1 MKFDI
6 LFIFDNKNLD
16 KVIKSLPNIKLLVTF
31 FLLWTTTVIDIHT
44 EAYLAYIMILTVGIL
59 HGSNDIELL
68 FGSFNLKR
76 KQTFQVVAL
85 YIGMVLLTVLLFY
98 FIPAIT
104 LGIFIL
110 FSAYHFGEQHFV
122 KKVSSKR
129 LTKELFYLSYGM
141 MILSMLFFLNETEV
155 IVIISQITGLV
166 LSSLLFSAGLIV
178 SICLTCVFGVLLFL
192 EKKLNTSLMRE
203 VFLLLV
209 FYIIFKFATVLW
221 AFAIYFIVW
230 HAYPSIMDQISV
242 LKSRMKSFSLK
253 QYMKTSFIYW
263 LISVTGIGVLFLL
276 TSEMPELFNAL
287 FFTFIAAISFPHI
300 YVIRKMNSD
309 QEGN

>member
-1 MKFDI
+1 M
-6 LFIFDNKNLD
+6 NH
-16 KVIKSLPNIKLLVTF
+16 SLSNIKLLVTF
-31 FLLWTTTVIDIHT
+31 FLLWTTTVINVQT

-68 FGSFNLKR
+68 FGSFKFQK
-76 KQTFQVVAL
+76 KQTFQVVSL
-85 YIGMVLLTVLLFY
+85 YILMVLLTVGLFY
-98 FIPAIT
+98 FIPGIT

-122 KKVSSKR
+122 KNVSSKS
-129 LTKELFYLSYGM
+129 LIKDLFFLSYGM
-141 MILSMLFFLNETEV
+141 IILSMLFNVNQTEV
-155 IVIISQITGLV
+155 VLIISQITGMV
-166 LSSLLFSAGLIV
+166 LSPFLFSVGLIV
-178 SICLTCVFGVLLFL
+178 SVCLTLVFGINLFTSQ
-192 EKKLNTSLMRE
+192 KIHTSLIRE

-230 HAYPSIMDQISV
+230 HAYPSIMDQIDV
-242 LKSRMKSFSLK
+242 LKSNMKTFSLK

-309 QEGN
+309 QGGK

>member
-1 MKFDI
+1 M
-6 LFIFDNKNLD
+6 NH
-16 KVIKSLPNIKLLVTF
+16 SLSNIKLLVTF
-31 FLLWTTTVIDIHT
+31 FLLWTTTVINVQT
-44 EAYLAYIMILTVGIL
+44 EAHLAYIMILTVGIL

-68 FGSFNLKR
+68 FGSFKFQK
-76 KQTFQVVAL
+76 KQTFQVVSL
-85 YIGMVLLTVLLFY
+85 YILMVLLTVGLFY
-98 FIPAIT
+98 FIPGIT

-122 KKVSSKR
+122 KKVSSKS
-129 LTKELFYLSYGM
+129 LIKDLFFLSYGM
-141 MILSMLFFLNETEV
+141 IILSMLFNVNQTEV
-155 IVIISQITGLV
+155 VLIISQITGMV
-166 LSSLLFSAGLIV
+166 LSPFLFSVGLIV
-178 SICLTCVFGVLLFL
+178 SVCLTLVFGINLYTSQ
-192 EKKLNTSLMRE
+192 KIHTSLIRE

-230 HAYPSIMDQISV
+230 HAYPSIMDQIDV
-242 LKSRMKSFSLK
+242 LKSNMKTFSLK

-309 QEGN
+309 QGGK

>member
-1 MKFDI
+1 M
-6 LFIFDNKNLD
+6 NH
-16 KVIKSLPNIKLLVTF
+16 SLSNIKLLVTF
-31 FLLWTTTVIDIHT
+31 FLLWTTTVINVQT

-68 FGSFNLKR
+68 FGSFKFQK
-76 KQTFQVVAL
+76 KQTFQVVGL
-85 YIGMVLLTVLLFY
+85 YILMVLLTVGLFY
-98 FIPAIT
+98 FIPGIT

-122 KKVSSKR
+122 KKVSSKS
-129 LTKELFYLSYGM
+129 LNKDLFFLSYGM
-141 MILSMLFFLNETEV
+141 IILTMLFNVNQTEV
-155 IVIISQITGLV
+155 VLIISQITGLV
-166 LSSLLFSAGLIV
+166 LSPFLFYVGLIV
-178 SICLTCVFGVLLFL
+178 SVCLTLVFSINLFTSQ
-192 EKKLNTSLMRE
+192 KIHTSLIRE

-230 HAYPSIMDQISV
+230 HAYPSIMDQIDV
-242 LKSRMKSFSLK
+242 LKSNMKTFSLK

-309 QEGN
+309 QGGK

>member
-1 MKFDI
+1 M
-6 LFIFDNKNLD
+6 NH
-16 KVIKSLPNIKLLVTF
+16 SLSNIKLLVTF
-31 FLLWTTTVIDIHT
+31 FLLWTTTVINVQT

-68 FGSFNLKR
+68 FGSFKFQK
-76 KQTFQVVAL
+76 KQTFQVVSL
-85 YIGMVLLTVLLFY
+85 YILMVLLTVGLFY
-98 FIPAIT
+98 FIPGIT

-122 KKVSSKR
+122 KKVSSKS
-129 LTKELFYLSYGM
+129 LIKDLFFLSYGM
-141 MILSMLFFLNETEV
+141 IILSMLFNVNQTEV
-155 IVIISQITGLV
+155 VLIISQITGMV
-166 LSSLLFSAGLIV
+166 PSPFLFSVGLIV
-178 SICLTCVFGVLLFL
+178 SVCLTLVFGINLFTSQ
-192 EKKLNTSLMRE
+192 KIHTSLIRE

-230 HAYPSIMDQISV
+230 HAYPSIMDQIDV
-242 LKSRMKSFSLK
+242 LKSNMKTFSLK

-309 QEGN
+309 QGGK

>member
-1 MKFDI
+1 M
-6 LFIFDNKNLD
+6 NH
-16 KVIKSLPNIKLLVTF
+16 SLSNIKLLVTF
-31 FLLWTTTVIDIHT
+31 FLLWTTTVINVET

-68 FGSFNLKR
+68 FGSFKFQK
-76 KQTFQVVAL
+76 KQTFQVVGL
-85 YIGMVLLTVLLFY
+85 YILMVLLTVGLFY
-98 FIPAIT
+98 FIPGIT

-122 KKVSSKR
+122 KKVSSKS
-129 LTKELFYLSYGM
+129 LIKDLFFLSYGM
-141 MILSMLFFLNETEV
+141 IILSMLFNVNQTEV
-155 IVIISQITGLV
+155 VLIISQITGMV
-166 LSSLLFSAGLIV
+166 LSPFIFSVGLIV
-178 SICLTCVFGVLLFL
+178 SVCLTLVFGINLYTSQ
-192 EKKLNTSLMRE
+192 KIHTSLIRE

-230 HAYPSIMDQISV
+230 HAYPSIMDQIDV
-242 LKSRMKSFSLK
+242 LKSNMKTFSLK

-309 QEGN
+309 QGGK

>member
-1 MKFDI
+1 M
-6 LFIFDNKNLD
+6 NH
-16 KVIKSLPNIKLLVTF
+16 SLSNIKLLVTF
-31 FLLWTTTVIDIHT
+31 FLLWTTTVINVQT

-68 FGSFNLKR
+68 FGSFKFQK
-76 KQTFQVVAL
+76 KQTFQVVGL
-85 YIGMVLLTVLLFY
+85 YILMVLLTVGLFY
-98 FIPAIT
+98 FIPGIT

-122 KKVSSKR
+122 KKVSSKS
-129 LTKELFYLSYGM
+129 LIKDLFFLSYGM
-141 MILSMLFFLNETEV
+141 IILTMLFNVNQTEV
-155 IVIISQITGLV
+155 VLIISQITGMV
-166 LSSLLFSAGLIV
+166 LSPFIFSVGLIV
-178 SICLTCVFGVLLFL
+178 SVCLTLVFGINLYTSQ
-192 EKKLNTSLMRE
+192 KIHTSLIRE

-230 HAYPSIMDQISV
+230 HAYPSIMDQIDV
-242 LKSRMKSFSLK
+242 LKSNMKTFSLK

-309 QEGN
+309 QGGK

>member
-6 LFIFDNKNLD
+6 LFIFDNKNLN

>member
-1 MKFDI
+1 MTH
-6 LFIFDNKNLD
+6 
-16 KVIKSLPNIKLLVTF
+16 SLANIKLLITF
-31 FLLWTTTVIDIHT
+31 FLLWITTVISVQT
-44 EAYLAYIMILTVGIL
+44 EAYLAYGMILTVGIL

-68 FGSFNLKR
+68 FGSFKLQK
-76 KQTFQVVAL
+76 KQTFQVVSL
-85 YIGMVLLTVLLFY
+85 YILMILLTVGLFY
-98 FIPAIT
+98 FIPGIT
-104 LGIFIL
+104 LAIFIL

-122 KKVSSKR
+122 KKVSSVSVIKD
-129 LTKELFYLSYGM
+129 LFFLSYGM
-141 MILSMLFFLNETEV
+141 IILSMLFVLNETEV
-155 IVIISQITGLV
+155 IMIISQITGV
-166 LSSLLFSAGLIV
+166 SLTSFLFSTVLIV
-178 SICLTCVFGVLLFL
+178 SVCLTLIFGIKLFI
-192 EKKLNTSLMRE
+192 ENKLKISLIRE

-242 LKSRMKSFSLK
+242 LKNNMKTFSLK

-263 LISVTGIGVLFLL
+263 LISVTGIGILFLL
-276 TSEMPELFNAL
+276 TSETPELFNAL

-309 QEGN
+309 QGGNQTKG

>member
-1 MKFDI
+1 M
-6 LFIFDNKNLD
+6 FIFDKKNLD

-31 FLLWTTTVIDIHT
+31 FLLWTTTVIDVHT

-104 LGIFIL
+104 LGVFIL

-122 KKVSSKR
+122 KKVRSKR

-166 LSSLLFSAGLIV
+166 LSSLLFSAGLMV
-178 SICLTCVFGVLLFL
+178 SICLTCVLGVLLFL

>member
-1 MKFDI
+1 M
-6 LFIFDNKNLD
+6 NH
-16 KVIKSLPNIKLLVTF
+16 SLSNIKLLVTF
-31 FLLWTTTVIDIHT
+31 FLLWTTTVINVET

-68 FGSFNLKR
+68 FGSFKFQK
-76 KQTFQVVAL
+76 KQTFQVVGL
-85 YIGMVLLTVLLFY
+85 YILMVLLTVGLFY
-98 FIPAIT
+98 FIPGIT

-129 LTKELFYLSYGM
+129 LIKDLFFLSYGM
-141 MILSMLFFLNETEV
+141 IILTMLFNVNQTEV
-155 IVIISQITGLV
+155 VLIISQITGMV
-166 LSSLLFSAGLIV
+166 LSPFIFSVGLIV
-178 SICLTCVFGVLLFL
+178 SVCLTLVFGINLYTSQ
-192 EKKLNTSLMRE
+192 KIHTSLIRE

-230 HAYPSIMDQISV
+230 HAYPSIMDQIDV
-242 LKSRMKSFSLK
+242 LKSNMKTFSLK

-309 QEGN
+309 QGGK